1 MLAARRVVLPSET
14 TILSFAAMTVITA
27 VVPNAVFWLVYHRC
41 DEYAYFKSVVK
52 DRIIAPIR
60 GRLR

>member
-1 MLAARRVVLPSET
+1 MSIAIAINFFVVG
-14 TILSFAAMTVITA
+14 
-27 VVPNAVFWLVYHRC
+27 YHHC

-60 GRLR
+60 GKLR